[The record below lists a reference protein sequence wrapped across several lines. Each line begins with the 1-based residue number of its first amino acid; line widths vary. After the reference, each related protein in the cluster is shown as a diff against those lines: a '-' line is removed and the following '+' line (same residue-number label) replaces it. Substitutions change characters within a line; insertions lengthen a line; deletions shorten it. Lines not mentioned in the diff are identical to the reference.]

1 MSGSIGNIA
10 ACCLP
15 TSSGGRGGQSYSV
28 IGDVECASCMTVIGM
43 QGIDI
48 SFNQSFVANNNANF

>member
-43 QGIDI
+43 
-48 SFNQSFVANNNANF
+48 